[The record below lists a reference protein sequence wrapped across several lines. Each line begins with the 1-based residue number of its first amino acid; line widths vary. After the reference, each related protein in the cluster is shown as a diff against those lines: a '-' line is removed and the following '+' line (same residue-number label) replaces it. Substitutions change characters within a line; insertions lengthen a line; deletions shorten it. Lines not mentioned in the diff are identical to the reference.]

1 MPVPGQC
8 QRSGIH
14 TTIMASHIPGKQ
26 VIIKTKVKSINK
38 QTNNKN
44 PQQNIN
50 YFVFA
55 GDIRTAGLGSVKIS
69 CFLPY
74 IKVTIIFRW
83 KKYYPDTFTNEIKRP
98 HGEVRVYT
106 PRHSSRHA
114 SDHVL
119 CQGHQGRILCRHH
132 VHRSCIIIACR
143 ALGNISRH
151 RESLCVIVRVV
162 SVCHQVPLCLCVS
175 GVSSSSSSSPSHTS
189 TSGYLIL
196 SFSVLPST

>member
-1 MPVPGQC
+1 M
-8 QRSGIH
+8 
-14 TTIMASHIPGKQ
+14 
-26 VIIKTKVKSINK
+26 
-38 QTNNKN
+38 
-44 PQQNIN
+44 
-50 YFVFA
+50 
-55 GDIRTAGLGSVKIS
+55 KIS

-98 HGEVRVYT
+98 HGEVSVYT

-162 SVCHQVPLCLCVS
+162 SVSSGAIVSLCVWCIIIMIIIII
-175 GVSSSSSSSPSHTS
+175 PFSHVN
-189 TSGYLIL
+189 IRV
-196 SFSVLPST
+196 FDFVLFCPALDLMAEVTPTVRGAAPGRNE